1 MLIRRCC
8 PPPLL
13 FLFKT
18 GLKPHGHPKA
28 PQPGLDLEDSSPEN
42 ESPGC
47 NLQPTTSWGGT
58 VSPWRRG
65 CRGRRKDPACRAR
78 AFCPARNQQQ
88 QQQLII
94 PNSAMSTESGTA
106 RVCLRESL
114 APFSRKGALPPPS
127 PNPCRAY
134 PPPHT
139 HTREAGQV
147 AERQLKQPIALGA
160 ELRSHLRLTPT
171 PVRRATPLRSVPLGQ
186 KSPCFT

>member
-1 MLIRRCC
+1 M
-8 PPPLL
+8 

-58 VSPWRRG
+58 VSPWRRE

-78 AFCPARNQQQ
+78 AFCPARNQQQQ

-134 PPPHT
+134 PPPPHT
-139 HTREAGQV
+139 HKGGRTGSGTAAKAAHCLGGGIEIPPPTDPHPRPPRHSAPLCSV
-147 AERQLKQPIALGA
+147 GA
-160 ELRSHLRLTPT
+160 EEPLFYLTF
-171 PVRRATPLRSVPLGQ
+171 RKA
-186 KSPCFT
+186 